1 MVDHFGSHRSNS
13 AVFWHNDKDA
23 DVLRNYWIVQ
33 KDNTVFPKCEIINSE
48 EYTSSGEDASIAPQL
63 WGMMAVL
70 TLCLNLFFILIWI
83 NDWLLDGNFVSCCKY
98 LFQIFLFLF
107 SKYIK
112 PSSIRS
118 IINPLSKIWYIDI
131 NSRIILHTTSMVG
144 SLYQINWLTWVVSPK
159 SCW

>member
-63 WGMMAVL
+63 
-70 TLCLNLFFILIWI
+70 
-83 NDWLLDGNFVSCCKY
+83 
-98 LFQIFLFLF
+98 
-107 SKYIK
+107 
-112 PSSIRS
+112 
-118 IINPLSKIWYIDI
+118 
-131 NSRIILHTTSMVG
+131 
-144 SLYQINWLTWVVSPK
+144 
-159 SCW
+159 